1 VLGRVRESLL
11 ACVLL
16 TLLITGAGGFLAQS
30 AGMPAGWM
38 AGGLVAVAAA
48 SLAGVNTAFPRQL
61 NAPVFLLLGIYAGTG
76 VSEETLRQMRTWP
89 GSFLLLVVGIAAA
102 TLGSAWWLRR
112 RGWDRSAALLA
123 SLPGALSIVI
133 SVAEGLKT
141 DVKKVVIAQML
152 RLIVLVEI
160 IPLVGLLV
168 GYPTDAARSAE
179 LPVAGIADMA
189 LLLAAGLAVALLFER
204 LRVPGG
210 WVVGGLVAS
219 ASLLLGGVVEGRLPN
234 ALIVGG
240 TLALCALTGCR
251 FRPGDLPA
259 VMRVAGP
266 VLVSIAI
273 ASAASAAAAMAV
285 SVIFGISIVQTLI
298 AFAPGGLDALIILAF
313 QMNIDPAYVA
323 AHHVVRF
330 VALAFAAPFLARWL
344 ARQP

>member
-1 VLGRVRESLL
+1 VLRRVRERQ
-11 ACVLL
+11 AARILL
-16 TLLITGAGGFLAQS
+16 TLLITAAGGLLAQA
-30 AGMPAGWM
+30 AGIPAGWM
-38 AGGLVAVAAA
+38 AGGLIAVVVA

-133 SVAEGLKT
+133 AVAEGLKT
-141 DVKKVVIAQML
+141 DVKKVVTAQML
-152 RLIVLVEI
+152 RLIVLVEV
-160 IPLVGLLV
+160 IPLIGLLV
-168 GYPTDAARSAE
+168 GHPADSTRSAA
-179 LPVAGIADMA
+179 LPVAGFGDMA

-210 WVVGGLVAS
+210 WVVGGLVGS
-219 ASLLLGGVVEGRLPN
+219 AALLLGGVVEARLPN
-234 ALIVGG
+234 ALIVCG
-240 TLALCALTGCR
+240 TIALCALTGCR

-273 ASAASAAAAMAV
+273 ACTASAAAAAAV
-285 SVIFGISIVQTLI
+285 SLIFGISIVQTLI
-298 AFAPGGLDALIILAF
+298 AFAPGALDALIIMAF

-323 AHHVVRF
+323 AHHVARF
-330 VALAFAAPFLARWL
+330 VALAFAVPFLARWL